1 MELTI
6 CLLKRLKKADVK
18 AIIRMEIDANATHH
32 VVLTDIG
39 IDTMMPENSVDAFA
53 FWCVLSIFAVVV
65 GNLIYESLRSSFYV
79 EPKCPAPCCGEEE

>member
-1 MELTI
+1 M
-6 CLLKRLKKADVK
+6 K

-65 GNLIYESLRSSFYV
+65 GNLVYESLFRNWTDIFYAA
-79 EPKCPAPCCGEEE
+79 PKCPAPCCEEE